1 MVVRPSMRLVLS
13 ALAVLSVTAANAA
26 DVAPSEAPPPT
37 PGIEVPIFTWTGGY
51 IGLQGGYS
59 WADAQLESGAETFGG
74 DFGGGMFGGFAGYN
88 WQAGPVV
95 FGVEGDASAISNDER
110 FSSSVGDVEVGTD
123 YLASLR
129 GRLGYA
135 WDRVMVYGTGG
146 VAFADASA
154 NGVVNGASLDTSRDL
169 TGWTVGAGVDYAITN
184 NWVGRVEY
192 RYYDFSNED
201 FGDLSNVDLDFNTVS
216 VGISYKF

>member
-1 MVVRPSMRLVLS
+1 MSMSLNQKGLNSEINVTPLVDVMLVL
-13 ALAVLSVTAANAA
+13 LIIFMVITPMLQKGKAVQLPTVPKPEKQA
-26 DVAPSEAPPPT
+26 DSGNDLVVS
-37 PGIEVPIFTWTGGY
+37 
-51 IGLQGGYS
+51 
-59 WADAQLESGAETFGG
+59 LEY
-74 DFGGGMFGGFAGYN
+74 GGGMPARYRVYLGQFL
-88 WQAGPVV
+88 
-95 FGVEGDASAISNDER
+95 VEE
-110 FSSSVGDVEVGTD
+110 
-123 YLASLR
+123 ASLR

-154 NGVVNGASLDTSRDL
+154 NGVVNGASFDTSRYL